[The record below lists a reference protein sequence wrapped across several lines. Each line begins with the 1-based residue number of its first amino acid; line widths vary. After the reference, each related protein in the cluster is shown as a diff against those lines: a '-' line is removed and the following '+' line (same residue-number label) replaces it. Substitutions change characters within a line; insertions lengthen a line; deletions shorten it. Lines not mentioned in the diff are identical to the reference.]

1 MLLPDVRWSRR
12 VRGIYA
18 NQLARA
24 APARPHALL
33 VVNANGAYTVSV
45 RAPLEGKSALRG
57 ADRLCQQFERG
68 GGRPAAASIAQLPG
82 RQLPE
87 FIRAFEAAFS
97 DIR

>member
-1 MLLPDVRWSRR
+1 
-12 VRGIYA
+12 
-18 NQLARA
+18 
-24 APARPHALL
+24 
-33 VVNANGAYTVSV
+33 V
-45 RAPLEGKSALRG
+45 RAPLQGKAALRG

-68 GGRPAAASIAQLPG
+68 GGRPAAASITQLPG